1 MKTFFNFKNKVMFMS
16 IPNVKLKNGVEMPI
30 LGLGTWQLTG
40 KTCERAV
47 KDAISL
53 GYTHIDTAEF
63 YGNHKEIGKAIKNAD
78 RKKLFITS
86 KVWYDNLK
94 YDDVIKACDKTLEDL
109 ETSYLDLYLIH
120 WPNKKIDMTE
130 TFKALKKL
138 YDDKKIRAVGVS
150 NFTINHIEEA
160 LKISEVPITV
170 NQVEFH
176 PYLYQ
181 KELLDYCNSKE
192 IVLTAYSP
200 LARGKVFNEKKM
212 SEISKKYHK
221 TPGQITLRWMVQKNI
236 VVIPKA
242 SSIDHLKS
250 NMAIFDFNITDNENI
265 MIEALNKNER
275 MINPSFAEFFL
286 NVGYSIKSLF
296 RKK

>member
-1 MKTFFNFKNKVMFMS
+1 MNIPTIELKDGNK
-16 IPNVKLKNGVEMPI
+16 IPI

-40 KTCERAV
+40 KSCEQSV

-53 GYTHIDTAEF
+53 GYNHIDTAEF
-63 YGNHKEIGKAIKNAD
+63 YGNHKEIGRAIKNAD

-94 YDDVIKACDKTLEDL
+94 YDYVLKSCDKTLKDL
-109 ETSYLDLYLIH
+109 GTNYLDLYLIH
-120 WPNKKIDMTE
+120 WPNNKIDMKE
-130 TFKALKKL
+130 TFDALKKL
-138 YDDKKIRAVGVS
+138 YDDKKIKSVGVS
-150 NFTINHIEEA
+150 NFTIKHLEYA
-160 LKISEVPITV
+160 LSVSKVPIVV

-181 KELLDYCNSKE
+181 KELLDFCNSNK
-192 IVLTAYSP
+192 IILTAYSP

-212 SEISKKYHK
+212 TEISKKYKK
-221 TPGQITLRWMVQKNI
+221 TPGQITLRWMIDKNI

-242 SSIDHLKS
+242 SSLNHLKS
-250 NMAIFDFNITDNENI
+250 NMDVFDFKLSETDNI

-275 MINPSFAEFFL
+275 MINPGFAEFFL

>member
-1 MKTFFNFKNKVMFMS
+1 MK
-16 IPNVKLKNGVEMPI
+16 IPNVTLKNGVLMPI

-40 KTCERAV
+40 KECEKAV

-53 GYTHIDTAEF
+53 GYTHIDTAE
-63 YGNHKEIGKAIKNAD
+63 YYNNQKEIGKAIKNAD

-86 KVWYDNLK
+86 KVWHDNLK
-94 YDDVIKACDKTLEDL
+94 YDDVIKACEKTLNDL

-120 WPNKKIDMTE
+120 WPNKRIGMKE
-130 TFKALKKL
+130 TFNALKKL
-138 YDDKKIRAVGVS
+138 YNDKKIRSVGVS
-150 NFTINHIEEA
+150 NFTIAHLEEA
-160 LKISEVPITV
+160 LKIFEIPIAV

-181 KELLDYCNSKE
+181 KDLLDFCTKNR
-192 IVLTAYSP
+192 IILTAYSP
-200 LARGKVFNEKKM
+200 LAQGKVFNEKRM
-212 SEISKKYHK
+212 TEISKRYNK
-221 TPGQITLRWMVQKNI
+221 TPGQITLRWMIDKNI

-242 SSIDHLKS
+242 RGITHLKS
-250 NMAIFDFNITDNENI
+250 NMKLFDFKLTETDNI

-286 NVGYSIKSLF
+286 NMNYSIKNLF
-296 RKK
+296 SKK